1 MGAQGWRGRPQA
13 MVCTLLV
20 GGGIALLVPAAAQA
34 AIGVDDVRVTEGDG
48 GATATFTIVR
58 SARLFAGATT
68 VEFGTADA
76 TATAPADYADMR
88 GTLSFPGA
96 LLGATQTLQV
106 TVPIGGDQ
114 LDEPDE
120 SFRLVLTGGEVTD
133 GEGIGTIVDDDP
145 QPSVGVGDAAPATEG
160 TTASF
165 PISLSAPSGR
175 DVSVSLATT
184 NASATAGQDYVARFG
199 RLTIPAG
206 QTAVTVPVTL
216 LDDQADE
223 PAETFELRLSA
234 PAAATLRRVAATG
247 TILDNDPP
255 AAQTSPSGA
264 AGQPLP
270 PVSPPPATGSSPG
283 PVGAAPRLGLGS
295 PRLRP
300 PGTALITISCP
311 QEAGRCSGSVTLFS
325 RASKRSRITALRRE
339 RRLGAR
345 RFTLDGGRMQTLEI
359 ALRRRDRGLLAHAG
373 RMRVRAFA
381 VTQDGAGR
389 TGMRTV
395 NGTLLRRTAHSS
407 PTPRR

>member
-20 GGGIALLVPAAAQA
+20 GGGVALLMPTAAQA
-34 AIGVDDVRVTEGDG
+34 SITVDDVRVTEGDG
-48 GATATFTIVR
+48 GVTATFTIVR
-58 SARLFAGATT
+58 DAPLLAGATT
-68 VEFGTADA
+68 VGFATLDA
-76 TATAPADYADMR
+76 TATAPADYEDTR

-96 LLGATQTLQV
+96 LLGATQTQQV
-106 TVPIGGDQ
+106 AVPIAGDL
-114 LDEPDE
+114 LDEPNE
-120 SFRLVLTGGEVTD
+120 SFRLVLSGREVTT
-133 GEGIGTIVDDDP
+133 GVGMGTIVDDDP
-145 QPSVGVGDAAPATEG
+145 QPAVAVGDAAAATEG

-165 PISLSAPSGR
+165 AVSLSAPSGR
-175 DVSVSLATT
+175 DVSVSFATANGT
-184 NASATAGQDYVARFG
+184 ATAGQDYVARSG

-206 QTAVTVPVTL
+206 HTAASVPVTL
-216 LDDQADE
+216 LDDSADE
-223 PAETFELRLSA
+223 PAETFELGLSA
-234 PAAATLRRVAATG
+234 PGAAALRRAAATG

-255 AAQTSPSGA
+255 AAQTSPSGG
-264 AGQPLP
+264 AGQQP
-270 PVSPPPATGSSPG
+270 PVPASPATGSSPR
-283 PVGAAPRLGLGS
+283 PADAAPRLGLGS

-325 RASKRSRITALRRE
+325 RASKRSRIKELRRE

-345 RFTLDGGRMQTLEI
+345 RFTLDGGRTRTLEI
-359 ALRRRDRGLLAHAG
+359 ALGRRDRGLLSRAG

-389 TGMRTV
+389 SGVRTI

-407 PTPRR
+407 PSRRR